1 MPSQTVRRAK
11 LIAIVTGLLGFIL
24 ALATPL
30 MPVKQ
35 TTAEIN
41 WPSNSSVESVSAPL
55 ISYVPIDLDVSVP
68 CSAVDRLGADDSVLL
83 STTPRQA
90 SKSPERG
97 LFIRRTGNPADPP
110 DKQSIEVVVRNVPLV
125 SATLADMRSQDC
137 RDIVV
142 HADSDAVT
150 AEFVGMTAPASQSD
164 SGSTA
169 LMGTTKGRES
179 QTYSADQRP
188 QVTGLF
194 TDLSGP
200 ASQVPGLRA
209 HVTIDSRY
217 STAPTI
223 LKWLVLIVGIV
234 CTLLSLSAL
243 AVLDSTDGRKHR
255 RIFPARWWRLN
266 ARDYVVIGALIIWH
280 FIGPNTSD
288 DGYLL
293 TMSRVAQN
301 SEYTANYFRWFGA
314 PEAPFGWYYEVFGLM
329 SHISLAS
336 PWVRIPALLCG
347 IASWLIVSHEV
358 LPRLGRAAISRPV
371 VGWTA
376 AFVFLASWF
385 PFDNGLR
392 PEPIIALGALLT
404 WCSVERAI
412 ATGRILPAAIA
423 CLIGAFSLAAG
434 PTGLLAVA
442 ALIAGAR
449 PIILALIKRAR
460 AIGGGFWSYAAL
472 LAPVLAAGTFV
483 IFVVFSNLTLRAFS
497 DSSKMK
503 TALGPSAHWYNEIDR
518 YSSLFAFSADG
529 SIARRFAVLA
539 MILGMVVSAAVL
551 IRKSRIPGT
560 AVGPARRIVGITFAS
575 LVFLMFT
582 PTKWTHHFG
591 VFAGLAAAL
600 AAIAAIAASNQAM
613 HSRRNRTLFA
623 ALVLFIAGLAFT
635 APNSYYYASAWGM
648 PWGVGQVNVG
658 FSLSNALLYVSLL
671 LLLLALWF
679 HFREPFTGTNPHD
692 PDNIADSNTRTD
704 GTGNVNGEAS
714 QADRRWYRRAVG
726 SVAGA
731 PLAYVAAAVVIFEL
745 VTAAFAAVNQSSSF
759 SVPRSNI
766 EALAGKQCGMAD
778 KVWVERNPNDHML
791 SPVDP
796 TLPNPL
802 AGPSTAPS
810 DASRPATTGF
820 TSTSVPDD
828 LTTQASAGSLGVLAG
843 NATST
848 NDVLTANSGGTGG
861 GELAT
866 AGVNGSHARLPFM
879 LDPAR
884 TPVEGSYSTTDQ
896 VPAKLTSAWYS
907 MPADYKNQPL
917 LSFSVAGRYD
927 NPNLLLEYTTDPIT
941 STTRDGDLKV
951 TGETEM
957 IDPGP
962 QPSWRNVRITTSS
975 LPDDITAVRIVAND
989 DNLSADRF
997 IVVTPPRLPH
1007 MQTLQEVVGSEDP
1020 VHVDWTSGLVF
1031 PCQRPF
1037 THHYGVAEIPKWR
1050 IRPGA
1055 DLAAAV
1061 SAWQDSY
1068 GGGPLGW
1075 LEVSQEPETVAT
1087 YLKDD
1092 IGRDWGALERY
1103 HPYGDVTTPAPITTG
1118 TATRSGLWSPAPI
1131 RH

>member
-150 AEFVGMTAPASQSD
+150 AEFVGMTASASQSD

-194 TDLSGP
+194 TDLSGS

-679 HFREPFTGTNPHD
+679 HFREPFTGTDPHD
-692 PDNIADSNTRTD
+692 PDDIADSNTRTD

-714 QADRRWYRRAVG
+714 QADRRWYRRAAG

-866 AGVNGSHARLPFM
+866 AGVNGSRARLPFM